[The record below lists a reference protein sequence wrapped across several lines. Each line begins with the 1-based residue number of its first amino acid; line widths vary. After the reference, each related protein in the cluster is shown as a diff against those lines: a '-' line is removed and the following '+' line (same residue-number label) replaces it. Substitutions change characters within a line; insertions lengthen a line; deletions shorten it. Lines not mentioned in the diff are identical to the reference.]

1 MSTQT
6 SKNTRN
12 YFEWKNE
19 GYPLFEQLKSKPTW
33 WVKLTENYPDDIYI
47 NIRKDGHLN
56 VYTQGGSLMELSCP
70 DRNNIVAKIHKFY
83 LGEEYEKGN
92 EYRYDLTPEFIVSQ
106 IDEILGRIHSDAKF
120 SGEKDNSQEGCAEKF
135 IQSQMFIKRTA
146 GRFIDTEFAEMRIL
160 SDEEFNK
167 RLEDHKK
174 KGGKTGNVS
183 HYKQVRIDLVEILE
197 DGRIQFVE
205 LKRISDSRLNSKDKK
220 PHIIKQMEEYQNLIG
235 RYSDAEIVHYY
246 SNVLKTLIDIGA
258 CPKDLI
264 SAQIT
269 GVSRDVRL
277 YFFNYKKELKGQ
289 PGKAR
294 RIKEIKE
301 ILEREQ
307 ITSNIEQ
314 IDEDYNS

>member
-1 MSTQT
+1 
-6 SKNTRN
+6 
-12 YFEWKNE
+12 
-19 GYPLFEQLKSKPTW
+19 
-33 WVKLTENYPDDIYI
+33 
-47 NIRKDGHLN
+47 
-56 VYTQGGSLMELSCP
+56 MELSCP
-70 DRNNIVAKIHKFY
+70 DNTNIVAKIHKKY
-83 LGEEYEKGN
+83 LGEEYSTGN
-92 EYRYDLTPEFIVSQ
+92 EYFTDQSPEFIVSQ

-135 IQSQMFIKRTA
+135 IQSQMFINRAA
-146 GRFIDTEFAEMRIL
+146 GHFIDTEFAEMRTL

-167 RLEDHKK
+167 RIEDRKE
-174 KGGKTGNVS
+174 KGEKIQGIS

-197 DGRIQFVE
+197 DGKIQFVE
-205 LKRISDSRLNSKDKK
+205 LKRISDSRLNAKDKD
-220 PHIIKQMEEYQNLIG
+220 PHIIDQMEEYKNLIN
-235 RYSDAEIVHYY
+235 RYSDDEIIHYY
-246 SNVLKTLIDIGA
+246 SNVLKTLKEIGA
-258 CPKDLI
+258 CPNDLL
-264 SAQIT
+264 SAEIT
-269 GVSRDVRL
+269 GVNRNVRL